1 MRFDHMLLI
10 GVARQLRPSKAVVT
24 KSVTFR
30 LTADQHSWLMLVTG
44 EARMKDRTPLDV
56 STVCREA
63 LDHFKASGGY
73 AQHRIRLLDRHAKES
88 RRGPKGA

>member
-1 MRFDHMLLI
+1 
-10 GVARQLRPSKAVVT
+10 
-24 KSVTFR
+24 
-30 LTADQHSWLMLVTG
+30 MLVTG